1 MAEFKILS
9 NDEYAKLSDEAKVE
23 YMIQK
28 YQHITDNGA
37 ALGELLDDVKAK
49 QQSQDEAWST
59 GFQSLD
65 DALDG
70 GFMEG
75 ELISLGAISSLGKTS
90 LALQIGTAIAEA
102 GKDVLIFSLEMSK
115 KELNAKTIS
124 RYSHIIAMRNKSIS
138 RENRLT
144 HMDILKGRVGDLVFG
159 EAMDDKSRLFMEAYA
174 AAQRIAPHVKIFVG
188 NNDVSVDV
196 VRAAV
201 EYHILST
208 GGRWETETETG
219 QRRLIGGRRPF
230 VVCDYLQIL
239 QPSENAETKE
249 KRLLTDYDV
258 STLKTVARDYR
269 IPVLTISAFNRTSY
283 LEPVSMSSFRES
295 SGIEYSSDIVLAMQ
309 YQGMDYEKHYFTKK
323 SGKRVKVYESRQRHD
338 NRVRNIFEK
347 AEAEPKPG
355 EDKRIPLELK
365 MLKRRLSPKK
375 SLRFTF
381 LPAYNFFD
389 EGIKPGDEYKV
400 DDDLI
405 LDWEDEIGDDGDAP
419 EATAQAQPER
429 VLSMA
434 ELKMQKAKEAKLKQM
449 QKKKK

>member
-1 MAEFKILS
+1 MAEFQEVS
-9 NDEYAKLSDEAKVE
+9 HDEYCKMTDAQRAEYDKAEQEHNLDEAARDYLE
-23 YMIQK
+23 R
-28 YQHITDNGA
+28 TDNGA

-124 RYSHIIAMRNKSIS
+124 RYSHIIAMRDKSVS
-138 RENRLT
+138 RDNRLT

-159 EAMDDKSRLFMEAYA
+159 EAMDDKARLFMDAYA
-174 AAQRIAPHVKIFVG
+174 AAQKIASRIRIVVG
-188 NNDVSVDV
+188 NNDISVDQ
-196 VRAAV
+196 VRRDV
-201 EYHILST
+201 ESHYKAT
-208 GGRWETETETG
+208 
-219 QRRLIGGRRPF
+219 GRRPF

-239 QPSENAETKE
+239 QPSTNAETKE

-258 STLKTVARDYR
+258 STLKTIARDFR
-269 IPVLTISAFNRTSY
+269 VPILTISAFNRTSY

-323 SGKRVKVYESRQRHD
+323 SGKRVKVYESKQRHD

-381 LPAYNFFD
+381 LPAYNYFED
-389 EGIKPGDEYKV
+389 GIKPGDEYKV

-405 LDWEDEIGDDGDAP
+405 LEWDAEIGDEGDAP
-419 EATAQAQPER
+419 APAPDAGIITDKGVKPLTRAQKR
-429 VLSMA
+429 
-434 ELKMQKAKEAKLKQM
+434 MQNYQG
-449 QKKKK
+449 